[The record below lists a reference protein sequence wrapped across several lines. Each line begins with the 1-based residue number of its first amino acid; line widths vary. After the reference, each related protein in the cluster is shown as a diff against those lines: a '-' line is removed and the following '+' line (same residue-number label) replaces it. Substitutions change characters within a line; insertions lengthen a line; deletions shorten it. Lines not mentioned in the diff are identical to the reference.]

1 MRVVPRSLYFR
12 YGRLRLYRR
21 LATCGFGLAVAA
33 GIFAL
38 GFLRVH
44 PLDSVS
50 DWARWAFPFE
60 IGGQHPVAGP
70 QPSPGYR
77 TGHRNGAVSF
87 RNCAAARAAG
97 KAPIHRGEPGYAQH
111 LDRDNDGVACEPW
124 SARPAA
130 RR

>member
-1 MRVVPRSLYFR
+1 MRVLPRSWYFH
-12 YGRLRLYRR
+12 YGRVRLYRR
-21 LATCGFGLAVAA
+21 LVACGCGLAVAA

-44 PLDSVS
+44 PLDPVS

-60 IGGQHPVAGP
+60 IGGQLPVAGP
-70 QPSPGYR
+70 LPSPAYR
-77 TGHRNGAVSF
+77 TGQRNGAVSF

-111 LDRDNDGVACEPW
+111 LDRDGDGVACEPW
-124 SARPAA
+124 SGRPAA